1 MKFRFDV
8 IHKTQ
13 KPFYHLVLIL
23 VHTVTDLLK
32 SNSCLLL
39 NFSLEIIFRAHVF
52 SLILYK
58 LLFTFFPI
66 IPDFR
71 LSFLFSPFQFLCL
84 PFFLVPGCVVQFP
97 GIAPEAINCT
107 LLGQTSILQY
117 RSPQFAKLRKGP
129 AQMVEDVLLFV

>member
-39 NFSLEIIFRAHVF
+39 NFSLEIIFRAHVLWIKKGYYHECQLHVHIVISF
-52 SLILYK
+52 KLTKLGTPEK
-58 LLFTFFPI
+58 FQELPLLFAVKFYH
-66 IPDFR
+66 
-71 LSFLFSPFQFLCL
+71 
-84 PFFLVPGCVVQFP
+84 
-97 GIAPEAINCT
+97 T
-107 LLGQTSILQY
+107 LLAISSQHNNI
-117 RSPQFAKLRKGP
+117 P
-129 AQMVEDVLLFV
+129 